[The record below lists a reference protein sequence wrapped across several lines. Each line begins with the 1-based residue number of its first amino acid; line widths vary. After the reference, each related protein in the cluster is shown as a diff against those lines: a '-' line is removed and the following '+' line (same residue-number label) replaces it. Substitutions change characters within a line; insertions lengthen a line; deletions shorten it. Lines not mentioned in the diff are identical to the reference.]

1 MNDYFQDYLIM
12 LRVERNMSA
21 NTIDAYKRD
30 LKQYLGYIIDDLEIK
45 SLYNISSDNI
55 RDYIRNLNNQGLA
68 PKSIARI
75 ISSIRSYHNFLSSE
89 QIIKENPALNL
100 DTPKIPKK
108 LPLVL
113 SEKEIS
119 DIIKAIDDAY
129 QFAKRDKAIIEM
141 LYSCGIRVSE
151 LCDLETSNLIIDDD
165 LIRVMGKGSKERLLP
180 IGGRAKRFLNDY
192 LIHLRHKLIIKTSS
206 SFVFVSRNGK
216 QLTRAMIN
224 NILKK
229 WSLNSGIKK
238 PISPH
243 TLRHSFATHLLEGG
257 ADLRFVQALLGH
269 SDITTTQIYTHL
281 DKHHIKQVY
290 KSHHPRS

>member
-180 IGGRAKRFLNDY
+180 IGGRAKRLLNDY
-192 LIHLRHKLIIKTSS
+192 LIHSRHKLIKKTSS

-216 QLTRAMIN
+216 RLTRAMIN